1 MLTPSFT
8 LGLLAH
14 APFVSQ
20 HGSTLPHNDDDHDHH
35 HHHGSTLPHNDD
47 RRKLAP
53 MVMIGVLGI
62 KIQQLLN
69 KYIWKWSNKSPANV
83 VFIISI
89 TMVNNVG
96 LGCVGRSMPQLG
108 FPPSSTR
115 RSWSGL
121 VFILTQFA
129 IDIYVRILWR
139 RWFWFEDNC
148 VPRRCRPM
156 WRPYLM
162 ALAGGSVSASKLSGQ
177 SWAPYQGIF

>member
-1 MLTPSFT
+1 MANIETDTTLKLMLTPSFT

-14 APFVSQ
+14 APFVS
-20 HGSTLPHNDDDHDHH
+20 
-35 HHHGSTLPHNDD
+35 HHGSTLPHNDD
-47 RRKLAP
+47 RRKMAP

-129 IDIYVRILWR
+129 IDIYVHILWR

-177 SWAPYQGIF
+177 SWAPFQGIF